1 MFCAFPG
8 SNYSEMLT
16 RLQQINS
23 VEDLRDYVSRT
34 ICNQYQLQ
42 TGAFPMTERILRRRD
57 KPCGI
62 HFFLHGPRAT
72 QFSAIWET
80 DRNKILFYGSGGERF
95 QTTQLIDSPQ
105 IQPYASN

>member
-1 MFCAFPG
+1 
-8 SNYSEMLT
+8 MLT
-16 RLQQINS
+16 CFQQINS
-23 VEDLRDYVSRT
+23 VEDLRDYVNTT

-62 HFFLHGPRAT
+62 YFCLHGPRAT

-95 QTTQLIDSPQ
+95 QTTQLIDSPK
-105 IQPYASN
+105 IQPFASN

>member
-1 MFCAFPG
+1 
-8 SNYSEMLT
+8 MLT
-16 RLQQINS
+16 CFQQIKS
-23 VEDLRDYVSRT
+23 VEDLRDYVNTT
-34 ICNQYQLQ
+34 ICNQYELQ

-62 HFFLHGPRAT
+62 YFCLHGPRAT

-95 QTTQLIDSPQ
+95 QTTQLIDSQ
-105 IQPYASN
+105 KIQPFASN